1 LIIPKNGEQMKI
13 IFDIPVIF
21 PTTTGDKLFLQKR
34 KNLLYRLDY
43 IVGGVG
49 VQNLEPRPPRPQL
62 PQQQNLEP
70 LLPDEW
76 EVVE

>member
-1 LIIPKNGEQMKI
+1 MKI

-43 IVGGVG
+43 IVGVGVGVG
-49 VQNLEPRPPRPQL
+49 VQDFEPRPPRPRL

-70 LLPDEW
+70 LLPKEW
-76 EVVE
+76 EVKE

>member
-1 LIIPKNGEQMKI
+1 MKI

-49 VQNLEPRPPRPQL
+49 VQNLEPRPPRPRL
-62 PQQQNLEP
+62 PQQQNFEPLP
-70 LLPDEW
+70 LLPDKW

>member
-1 LIIPKNGEQMKI
+1 MKI

-49 VQNLEPRPPRPQL
+49 VQDFEPRPPRPRL

-70 LLPDEW
+70 LLPKEW
-76 EVVE
+76 EVKE

>member
-1 LIIPKNGEQMKI
+1 MKI
-13 IFDIPVIF
+13 IFDISVIF

-49 VQNLEPRPPRPQL
+49 IQNFEPRPPRPRPLL
-62 PQQQNLEP
+62 PQQQNFEP
-70 LLPDEW
+70 LLPEDW
-76 EVVE
+76 KVV

>member
-1 LIIPKNGEQMKI
+1 MKI
-13 IFDIPVIF
+13 IFDISVVF

-49 VQNLEPRPPRPQL
+49 VQDFEPRPPRPRL
-62 PQQQNLEP
+62 PQQQNFEP
-70 LLPDEW
+70 LLPKEW
-76 EVVE
+76 EVKE